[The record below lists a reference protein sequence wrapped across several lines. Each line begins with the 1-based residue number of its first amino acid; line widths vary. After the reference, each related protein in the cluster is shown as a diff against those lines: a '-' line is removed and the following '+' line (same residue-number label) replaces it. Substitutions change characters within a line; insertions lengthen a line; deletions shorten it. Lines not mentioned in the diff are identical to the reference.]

1 MEQVSDVGRLRMR
14 KLGLAIIVV
23 LVLLVGGGYL
33 YLSTHQDVLS
43 RHVADAVAKATG
55 APLVWEKAP
64 TLSVYPKLGLE
75 IGKARWGD
83 PAKDP
88 LALQLG
94 GASVRVALLPLFE
107 KRVEV
112 EAIIL
117 NEPIL
122 TINDKN
128 VQKAQNKELQAQS
141 PEKGGSESAGASAAT
156 VAAIKV
162 TLLQINKGQVVVQQK
177 GQEWR
182 LSAVQLELKDI
193 EQGKKGR
200 LQASMRVADLSQG
213 LEADLNLKT
222 ALGFTNQEL
231 RLEGLDAQITPR
243 KGLPLSEPLKILA
256 DMRVDVV
263 MLSAAITKLHL
274 ATSGMKLDLD
284 GSLSQHG
291 GTLALSLSSA
301 PRQLLANLGIAFDV
315 RGPEALERFD
325 MKGKATLSGT
335 SLNFEDIVATLDASH
350 IKGSAKLALP
360 LSVQAK
366 LFVDALHAD
375 KYLPKATPK
384 TTPEAAPAPQSTGK
398 NPAGSAGSG
407 SKTPAVLPV
416 LDISLNAGKVHYDKF
431 VFSDVQAKLA
441 GQGGKYALNPVSFK
455 LYESLVALNLATDMQ
470 THNTTISLN
479 FKDMAIEPLL
489 RDLAGK
495 DSVKGLLSASMNYA
509 FTGQDEQAVRKSL
522 TGKGTIQ
529 GKAMTVRLGGMP
541 PEWLKLV
548 NNLQTL
554 SVDSLLVGTEAKQ
567 GIIDLEPLQ
576 AKGPMLSTE
585 GKGVIDLPKDS
596 LDVRINAMVAAI
608 PLPLAISG
616 SLSKPSF
623 GLRPMDAIKGVLDKV
638 GSTSAESVKEGV
650 KAITGGVKDTGK
662 NIGKGVKDTAKSI
675 KGLFKK

>member
-1 MEQVSDVGRLRMR
+1 MR

-128 VQKAQNKELQAQS
+128 VQKAQSKEPQAQS
-141 PEKGGSESAGASAAT
+141 PEKGGSENAGASAAA
-156 VAAIKV
+156 VSAIKV
-162 TLLQINKGQVVVQQK
+162 ALLQINKGQVVVLQK

-200 LQASMRVADLSQG
+200 LQTFMRVAGISQG
-213 LEADLNLKT
+213 LEADLSLKT
-222 ALGFTNQEL
+222 TLGFTNQEL

-243 KGLPLSEPLKILA
+243 KGLSLSEPLKILA
-256 DMRVDVV
+256 DMRVDVA

-274 ATSGMKLDLD
+274 ATSGMKLDLE
-284 GSLSQHG
+284 GTLSQHG
-291 GTLALSLSSA
+291 GTLALNLASV

-325 MKGKATLSGT
+325 MTGKATLSET
-335 SLNFEDIVATLDASH
+335 SLSFENIAATLDASH

-366 LFVDALHAD
+366 LVVDALHVD
-375 KYLPKATPK
+375 KYLPKAAPK
-384 TTPEAAPAPQSTGK
+384 TAPEAASAPQSTGK
-398 NPAGSAGSG
+398 DPAGSG
-407 SKTPAVLPV
+407 SKPPAVLPV
-416 LDISLNAGKVHYDKF
+416 LDISLNVGKVQYDKF

-470 THNTTISLN
+470 TRHTSIALN
-479 FKDMAIEPLL
+479 FTDMAIEPLL

-567 GIIDLEPLQ
+567 GIINLEPLQ

-623 GLRPMDAIKGVLDKV
+623 GLRPADAIKGVLDKV